1 MEPNQQLV
9 DQIAVLKVE
18 GLEYGML
25 SLSFILNKNGGVF

>member
-9 DQIAVLKVE
+9 DQIAGLKVE

-25 SLSFILNKNGGVF
+25 SLFLILNKNVGGF